1 MEIYWSLKSVP
12 ELRELDRKTRT
23 RVWRKCVWYTLLHW
37 QMWIAGAMGAIA
49 GASLALLAQ
58 AIEQKLFG
66 QRSLTSLLVCGG
78 PAALLFG
85 LLVLALR
92 PLEIHF
98 ARPYIRRYR
107 EQTATTAGPPP
118 S

>member
-1 MEIYWSLKSVP
+1 MEIYWRLKSVP

-23 RVWRKCVWYTLLHW
+23 RVWRECAWHALRHW
-37 QMWIAGAMGAIA
+37 QMWIAGAMVAIA
-49 GASLALLAQ
+49 GLSLALLAE

-85 LLVLALR
+85 LLIFALQ
-92 PLEIHF
+92 PLNIHF

-107 EQTATTAGPPP
+107 ELGDAP
-118 S
+118 